1 MARYIGAVCKL
12 CRREGSKLYLKGERC
27 YSEKCAVTR
36 RPYPSGQHGQRRT
49 KISEY
54 GLRLREKQK
63 ARRIYGILEKQFRK
77 YYADASS
84 MKGRTGEEM
93 LGVLERRLD
102 CTVYRLGFT
111 VTRAQARQLVRHGH
125 IEVNG
130 KRVDIPSFR
139 TLPGQVISIREK
151 SRKIAYIQAALEAAE
166 SRQRPTW
173 VEMDKANFTGKVLG
187 MPVRDELN
195 EPSVREQ
202 YIVEY
207 YSR

>member
-1 MARYIGAVCKL
+1 MARYVGAVCKL

-27 YSEKCAVTR
+27 YGEKCAITR
-36 RPYPSGQHGQRRT
+36 RPYPSGQHGQRRS
-49 KISEY
+49 KLSEY

-63 ARRIYGILEKQFRK
+63 ARRIYGVLEKQFRR
-77 YYADASS
+77 YYADAST

-102 CTVYRLGFT
+102 STVYRLGFT

-139 TLPGQVISIREK
+139 TLPGQVISIAES
-151 SRKIAYIQAALEAAE
+151 SRKIAYIQASLDAAE
-166 SRQRPTW
+166 SRPRASW
-173 VEMDKANFTGKVLG
+173 VEVDKANFTGKVLG

-195 EPSVREQ
+195 EPAVREQ